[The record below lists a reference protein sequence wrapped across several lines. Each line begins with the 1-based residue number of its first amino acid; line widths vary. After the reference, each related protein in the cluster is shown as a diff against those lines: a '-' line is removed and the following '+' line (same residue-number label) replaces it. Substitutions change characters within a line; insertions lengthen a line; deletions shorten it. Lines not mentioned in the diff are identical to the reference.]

1 MLYSTDQE
9 KTATEEEE
17 KEKKDNEGGGAAA
30 GNLGMQFFVL
40 LMTFTNTAV
49 LENDWNI
56 MMHQTCFCGFS
67 ILLTPWGEIFSF

>member
-1 MLYSTDQE
+1 MHGSPGLTYLCIFSLMLYSTDQE

-49 LENDWNI
+49 LEND
-56 MMHQTCFCGFS
+56 
-67 ILLTPWGEIFSF
+67 